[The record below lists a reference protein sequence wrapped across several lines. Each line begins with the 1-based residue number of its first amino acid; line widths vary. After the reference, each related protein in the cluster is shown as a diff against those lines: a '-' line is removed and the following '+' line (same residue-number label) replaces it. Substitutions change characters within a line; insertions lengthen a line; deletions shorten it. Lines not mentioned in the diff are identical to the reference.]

1 MDERS
6 AELIVVDSDDMV
18 AQPVYPAAAVNDSDR
33 LTRAADGIVLTVI
46 NSVNMAAQPLHS
58 ADTAIESDQLTCAA
72 ANVDII
78 AQKIGDFD
86 VNIDNTSIPCIS
98 YVTSDTFVNADA
110 EPVDVSI
117 TEKRMSTD
125 AEAASHLFSNSSDRL
140 TADES
145 IILRGCRMEDLV
157 VERMMAADQD
167 GAVADHSFFQNRSFT
182 AIGSANTQVHAH
194 PLGLAHVVFDNCVV
208 KVRLGSDLDRLIAL
222 SRIGPVS
229 LHNIQ
234 SSGWITTRETLLPA
248 YVFLRWISSMVAVEL

>member
-6 AELIVVDSDDMV
+6 AELIVVDSDDMA
-18 AQPVYPAAAVNDSDR
+18 AQPLYPAAAVNDSDR

-46 NSVNMAAQPLHS
+46 DSDNMAAQPLHF
-58 ADTAIESDQLTCAA
+58 ADAAIESDRLTRAA
-72 ANVDII
+72 ANADII
-78 AQKIGDFD
+78 AQQLGDFD
-86 VNIDNTSIPCIS
+86 VDIDNTSISCIM

-117 TEKRMSTD
+117 SEKRRSTD
-125 AEAASHLFSNSSDRL
+125 AEAASHLLSNLSERL

-157 VERMMAADQD
+157 VERMMAADED
-167 GAVADHSFFQNRSFT
+167 DAVADHSFFQNRSIK

-234 SSGWITTRETLLPA
+234 SSGWISTRETLLPA